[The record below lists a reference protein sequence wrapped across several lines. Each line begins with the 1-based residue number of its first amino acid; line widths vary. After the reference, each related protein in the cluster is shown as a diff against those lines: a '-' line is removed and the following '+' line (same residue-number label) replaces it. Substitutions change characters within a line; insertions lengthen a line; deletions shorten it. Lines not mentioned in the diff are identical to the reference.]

1 VRTKDTDLASLPE
14 DNETL
19 KAMLR
24 SLLLERDQQTKRA
37 KDLHVEN
44 LRLQV
49 ERYRK
54 LYYGPRAD
62 RLRSTGDLAQ
72 VLLDFAEELEHKSIH
87 ADDVPQQVQPEYELR
102 RVKRRKGRRAL
113 ANFENLPV
121 TTKVKVRKSG
131 RARAAGF
138 RDFAGHTVGLVRR
151 CGRSGRA
158 VVSANGGAG
167 AGVAFGSHR

>member
-1 VRTKDTDLASLPE
+1 VRTEDTDLASLPE

-121 TTKVKVRKSG
+121 TTKVYELSAEERACPRG
-131 RARAAGF
+131 RVSRF
-138 RDFAGHTVGLVRR
+138 RGPHS
-151 CGRSGRA
+151 RSGAAMWPIWSSRCI
-158 VVSANGGAG
+158 SEWRRGC
-167 AGVAFGSHR
+167 GSRIW

>member
-1 VRTKDTDLASLPE
+1 VRTE

-24 SLLLERDQQTKRA
+24 SLLLERDQQTRRA
-37 KDLHVEN
+37 NDLRVEN

-49 ERYRK
+49 ELERYRK

-102 RVKRRKGRRAL
+102 RVKRRKGRRA
-113 ANFENLPV
+113 
-121 TTKVKVRKSG
+121 
-131 RARAAGF
+131 RA
-138 RDFAGHTVGLVRR
+138 
-151 CGRSGRA
+151 GRSNTFQGDS
-158 VVSANGGAG
+158 SAFNMCARNMR
-167 AGVAFGSHR
+167 GSHQ